1 MPLQAEKQEFGC
13 WQVHASEAVV
23 WNFVAVR
30 FSLHLYLF
38 IKHYST
44 FSRDLF
50 PKIHS
55 PKILLGLLILQ
66 KKSLDPYISKF
77 RKHRKLSH
85 RTGRFNL
92 DVMATLEEVDTEP
105 VEDIDANMEAIAV
118 NESEPIP
125 VREPGGPRSCVDSTN
140 ETGGDNAD
148 RARSLF
154 YFHSE

>member
-1 MPLQAEKQEFGC
+1 MEFYC
-13 WQVHASEAVV
+13 C
-23 WNFVAVR
+23 
-30 FSLHLYLF
+30 
-38 IKHYST
+38 
-44 FSRDLF
+44 
-50 PKIHS
+50 
-55 PKILLGLLILQ
+55 KILPPPLPIHQTLFNFQSGPFPQ
-66 KKSLDPYISKF
+66 DSFTQNPTWVAYTAKKKSLDPYISKF